1 MLYPSPFC
9 WGTLDVGSK
18 EENPRSG
25 LGHGVHF
32 LGKLVG
38 QVEALDVL
46 PPFVERVRGLGV
58 GTGASA
64 PETWSRL

>member
-18 EENPRSG
+18 EKTQGSS

-32 LGKLVG
+32 LGKVVG
-38 QVEALDVL
+38 HVEALDVL
-46 PPFVERVRGLGV
+46 PPFVGRDRGLGV